1 MVRYA
6 ILKRPLL
13 KRRIR
18 FVFML
23 HLSLWVLMFVRLLPE
38 LCLRF
43 GLKTRLLVEKW
54 PFPQSNLWEY
64 VWCFGSLLPTVF
76 GYLSLNRNR
85 TGLMRISITG
95 TIVFGLGSV
104 IIGGFQHAY
113 ELLQYYETRKPRH
126 LFYGFPLIVL
136 LYIFF
141 SLCIQIHGFSVYFG
155 YKLYCLW
162 SAHTRKVR

>member
-1 MVRYA
+1 MASRSGLRVPRTDGSNFRHLERVAPHYNHG
-6 ILKRPLL
+6 PLL
-13 KRRIR
+13 QRR

-23 HLSLWVLMFVRLLPE
+23 HLYLGVLMFVHVLPE

-54 PFPQSNLWEY
+54 PFLQSNFWEC

-95 TIVFGLGSV
+95 TIVFGLGS
-104 IIGGFQHAY
+104 HAY
-113 ELLQYYETRKPRH
+113 ELMQYYQPREPRH
-126 LFYGFPLIVL
+126 RLYVFTLIVL
-136 LYIFF
+136 LYIFSPYAF
-141 SLCIQIHGFSVYFG
+141 IFTG
-155 YKLYCLW
+155 
-162 SAHTRKVR
+162 